1 MAGKV
6 LRKKVLK
13 QLDAEGGPEVF
24 FDRIA
29 NGETIT
35 SLSPEYGCSRNYLAR
50 TIDSQPEY
58 AKMLAKARQA
68 SADALVEGGFEMVE
82 KLGATSSS
90 TEIAAVREKLNWRK
104 FMASSF
110 NQDRYSTKPQTNIQ
124 LSVGE
129 LHLDSIR
136 KFTKDLKTV
145 GEAAH
150 ISLEAEDD

>member
-90 TEIAAVREKLNWRK
+90 TEMPRAMKL
-104 FMASSF
+104 
-110 NQDRYSTKPQTNIQ
+110 DRMM
-124 LSVGE
+124 
-129 LHLDSIR
+129 
-136 KFTKDLKTV
+136 TV
-145 GEAAH
+145 INGGGAPPAP
-150 ISLEAEDD
+150 ARG